1 MIARSIALWDKLGY
15 YRRMV
20 GGLHALLRTP
30 PYADPEAVIRHQLAN
45 REAIWLGLVRRVV
58 FSNPR
63 NPYRE
68 MFRLAGCTWEDLA
81 AAVKRDGLEPALA
94 LLHREG
100 VYLSHDEFKGKTRIV
115 RSGQEIESDAGSFRN
130 PLVKGGLESRSGG
143 SRSPGTRIRKS
154 TPSRLYGEA
163 RKWLR
168 IREFAVADRYQVTV
182 KPVLPAAD
190 GLMGCVT
197 HSRLGLRPDRWF
209 SIMTASLDATH
220 YRLATTCLVALARL
234 YGERV
239 PYPTY
244 LPRDD
249 FSPAAGWIARRRRE
263 GVLSVVSTYPSPAAR
278 VAAAALEKGCDIR
291 DTIFFVGGEAL
302 TDARRRVIES
312 AGAQVFPS
320 YPVSEIGGI
329 GSACRQMTSGNSVH
343 ISQDSVGVI
352 SYRRR
357 APLTDVE
364 VDSLL
369 FTTLLEHAAYVLI
382 NVEMDDCGIIEDAAC
397 DCTYSAMGF
406 GRRIRDIASYGKLTG
421 IGVTLVGTDVIRVL
435 EEVLPA
441 RFGGCATDYQL
452 VEQDDEVQARLE
464 LRVSRRLKPASLDE
478 VKDCFL
484 RELRQFEGGAGAS
497 RIWRDTG
504 AIQVVHENP
513 IMTQRG
519 KVLALHL
526 MGSGTGRQ
534 K

>member
-1 MIARSIALWDKLGY
+1 
-15 YRRMV
+15 
-20 GGLHALLRTP
+20 
-30 PYADPEAVIRHQLAN
+30 
-45 REAIWLGLVRRVV
+45 
-58 FSNPR
+58 
-63 NPYRE
+63 
-68 MFRLAGCTWEDLA
+68 
-81 AAVKRDGLEPALA
+81 
-94 LLHREG
+94 
-100 VYLSHDEFKGKTRIV
+100 
-115 RSGQEIESDAGSFRN
+115 
-130 PLVKGGLESRSGG
+130 
-143 SRSPGTRIRKS
+143 
-154 TPSRLYGEA
+154 
-163 RKWLR
+163 
-168 IREFAVADRYQVTV
+168 
-182 KPVLPAAD
+182 
-190 GLMGCVT
+190 
-197 HSRLGLRPDRWF
+197 
-209 SIMTASLDATH
+209 
-220 YRLATTCLVALARL
+220 
-234 YGERV
+234 
-239 PYPTY
+239 
-244 LPRDD
+244 
-249 FSPAAGWIARRRRE
+249 
-263 GVLSVVSTYPSPAAR
+263 
-278 VAAAALEKGCDIR
+278 
-291 DTIFFVGGEAL
+291 
-302 TDARRRVIES
+302 
-312 AGAQVFPS
+312 
-320 YPVSEIGGI
+320 
-329 GSACRQMTSGNSVH
+329 
-343 ISQDSVGVI
+343 VGVI